1 MSDYVPSNEWM
12 VVDSPAVKNIK
23 YYPCC
28 EEPYPDLTFTVK
40 LKRSVVIA
48 AIWSRVRRTIRNKA
62 HRAASVFDALPESTE
77 R

>member
-1 MSDYVPSNEWM
+1 MEDYVENNEFK
-12 VVDSPAVKNIK
+12 VISYAATKVIK